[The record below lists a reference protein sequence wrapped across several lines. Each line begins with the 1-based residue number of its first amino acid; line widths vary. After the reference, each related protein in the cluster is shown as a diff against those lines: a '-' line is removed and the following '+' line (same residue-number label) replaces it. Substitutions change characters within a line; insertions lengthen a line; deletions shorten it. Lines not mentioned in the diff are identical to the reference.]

1 MLIVVMTGVRLN
13 MAAQYSRDG
22 GGRLCVDV
30 VFGVL
35 ARALWGAGRLHLTLE
50 EEHPSRR
57 DAFRHNRFYVGE
69 PKPPLAGLAALS
81 LEDAL
86 SKILSPIRADEFGL
100 VLIDIHD

>member
-1 MLIVVMTGVRLN
+1 MMNVVVMGVRLN
-13 MAAQYSRDG
+13 MARKYSRG
-22 GGRLCVDV
+22 AGGRLCVDV

-57 DAFRHNRFYVGE
+57 IAFRHNRFYVGE

-86 SKILSPIRADEFGL
+86 SKIPSLIRADEFGL